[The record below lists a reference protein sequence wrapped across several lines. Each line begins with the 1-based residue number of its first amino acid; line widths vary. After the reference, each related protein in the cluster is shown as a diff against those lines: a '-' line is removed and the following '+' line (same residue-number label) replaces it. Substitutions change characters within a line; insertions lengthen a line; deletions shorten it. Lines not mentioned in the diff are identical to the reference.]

1 MAEANLDTKVHKY
14 PRTPHFHFSPGV
26 SDDDVILPSSTSK
39 LPCFTQ
45 EAVLTEKLDG
55 GNCSIFRGKVFA
67 RTVGEEATHPSFGAI
82 KQLAGQISCL
92 IPENIQIF
100 CENLFAIHS
109 INYDRLDSYM
119 YIFAVLEEGER
130 WLSWDEVVEW
140 SDTLGVPTVPVIQRG
155 LFGTQMIVQEIITMK
170 MKQNSAVSTG
180 TPEGFV
186 LRCTSGFQ
194 YNELD
199 KYCAKYVRAGHIQT
213 DEKWKKTWK
222 QAKLVAK

>member
-1 MAEANLDTKVHKY
+1 MAEANPETKVQKY
-14 PRTPHFHFSPGV
+14 PRTPHFPFSPGV
-26 SDDDVILPSSTSK
+26 NADDIMLPSSTKHTFLS
-39 LPCFTQ
+39 Q
-45 EAVLTEKLDG
+45 EAILTEKLDG

-67 RTVGEEATHPSFGAI
+67 RTVGEQATHPSFGAI
-82 KQLAGQISCL
+82 KQLAAQISCL
-92 IPENIQIF
+92 IPDNIQIF

-109 INYDRLDSYM
+109 IQYDGLDSYV
-119 YIFAVLEEGER
+119 YIFAVLENGKR

-140 SDTLGVPTVPVIQRG
+140 SDTLGVPTVPMVQRG
-155 LFGTQMIVQEIITMK
+155 IFGTQTIVEEIINKK
-170 MKQNSAVSTG
+170 MKQQSAVSTT

-186 LRCTSGFQ
+186 LRCTGGFN

-222 QAKLVAK
+222 QAKLTAK

>member
-1 MAEANLDTKVHKY
+1 MAEVGLETKVNKY
-14 PRTPHFHFSPGV
+14 PRTPHFPFSPGI
-26 SDDDVILPSSTSK
+26 SEDDVILPSTST
-39 LPCFTQ
+39 LPCFNQ

-55 GNCSIFRGKVFA
+55 GNCSIFRRKVYA
-67 RTVGEEATHPSFGAI
+67 RTVGEQATHPSFGAI
-82 KQLAGQISCL
+82 KQMAGQISCL
-92 IPENIQIF
+92 IPDNIQIF

-109 INYDRLDSYM
+109 INYDRLDSYL
-119 YIFAVLEEGER
+119 YLFAVLENGDR

-140 SDTLGVPTVPVIQRG
+140 SDTLGIPTVPVIQRG
-155 LFGTQMIVQEIITMK
+155 LFGTEKIVGEIIIKK
-170 MKQNSAVSTG
+170 MKQESALSSG

-186 LRCTSGFQ
+186 LRCTSGFK